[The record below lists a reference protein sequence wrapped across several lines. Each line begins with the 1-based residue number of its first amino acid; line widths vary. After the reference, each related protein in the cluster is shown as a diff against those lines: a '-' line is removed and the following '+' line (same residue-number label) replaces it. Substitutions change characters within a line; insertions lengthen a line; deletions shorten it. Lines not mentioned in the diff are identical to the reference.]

1 MAEQLGLEQRL
12 GDGCTVEGDERLAG
26 ARAKIVQAAGHALLA
41 TAGFA
46 ADQHIDRKAGQV
58 QHLPTQLL
66 QALGH
71 AQQRAFQ
78 A

>member
-1 MAEQLGLEQRL
+1 MAKQLGLEQRF
-12 GDGCTVEGDERLAG
+12 GDGRAVEGDEGLAG

-41 TAGFA
+41 ATGFA
-46 ADQHIDRKAGQV
+46 TNQHIDRQAGQV
-58 QHLPTQLL
+58 QHLSTQLL